1 MSNTPS
7 IKQCNHLLFCIVYQ
21 SIFHLYKHFTYWYYS
36 LIFTWILKIV
46 VNVPVILILCF
57 SNCCWNSCCNNDCWN
72 SCYQQR
78 LLEQGKTTKQMFVP
92 TIIVETVVPTM
103 IVGTAVPTKVVG
115 TRINHET
122 NFCSNNHCWNAKEM
136 IVPTIIV
143 GTAVPTIIVLTA
155 YYWKSC
161 HLTAL
166 VGSGVRMSKS
176 RSVF

>member
-1 MSNTPS
+1 MSNPPS

-36 LIFTWILKIV
+36 LIFAWILKIV

-57 SNCCWNSCCNNDCWN
+57 SNCWWNSCCNNDCWN

-103 IVGTAVPTKVVG
+103 IVGTAVPT
-115 TRINHET
+115 
-122 NFCSNNHCWNAKEM
+122 
-136 IVPTIIV
+136 
-143 GTAVPTIIVLTA
+143 IIVLTA

-161 HLTAL
+161 LWVIKTAHMRNPIY
-166 VGSGVRMSKS
+166 STTPYFTRS
-176 RSVF
+176 RLLP

>member
-7 IKQCNHLLFCIVYQ
+7 IKQCNYLLFCIVYQ

-92 TIIVETVVPTM
+92 TSLLKQLFQQWLLERPFQQRLLEQGST
-103 IVGTAVPTKVVG
+103 TKQ
-115 TRINHET
+115 I
-122 NFCSNNHCWNAKEM
+122 F
-136 IVPTIIV
+136 VPTIIV
-143 GTAVPTIIVLTA
+143 ETLRK
-155 YYWKSC
+155 WLFQQWLLEQLFQQS
-161 HLTAL
+161 LL
-166 VGSGVRMSKS
+166 EQLFQQSLS
-176 RSVF
+176 